1 MNQKIDA
8 LLAGHR
14 KFIFAPTAGG
24 GGPETEDIRARMALV
39 AVTRAPPGQ
48 TQRTAARVPP
58 VDYGDKLPPMPV
70 VHFCAAAWSGPLG
83 SDSFRR
89 RF

>member
-14 KFIFAPTAGG
+14 KFTFAPTAGG

-48 TQRTAARVPP
+48 TQRTAARVEERQGFAGPALRDWKEL
-58 VDYGDKLPPMPV
+58 VRGLL
-70 VHFCAAAWSGPLG
+70 PLG
-83 SDSFRR
+83 R
-89 RF
+89 